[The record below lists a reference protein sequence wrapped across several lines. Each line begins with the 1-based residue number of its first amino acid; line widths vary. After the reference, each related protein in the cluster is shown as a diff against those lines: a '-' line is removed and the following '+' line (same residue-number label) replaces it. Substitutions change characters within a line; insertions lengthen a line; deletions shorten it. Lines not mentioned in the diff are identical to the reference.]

1 MNKQNLH
8 INEKKWEK
16 KWETREKKKKTKMK
30 VCGSSVKKL
39 SKIIINKI

>member
-30 VCGSSVKKL
+30 VSGSSVKKL